1 MKKIGTALLVADI
14 LLCLLL
20 VGYGLCRGHEREQ
33 EALSDAA
40 QREQVALS
48 DAAQGEQEALW
59 DAAQG
64 EQEALW
70 DAAQE
75 KYAAREQREGTEE
88 WQQEQVQEQE
98 IRRIA
103 ITFDDE
109 GIIGIGV
116 WPEKGHRRVVY
127 SACAFSGLSFGKVGW
142 IILRIVFA
150 NVDPFADVF
159 AG

>member
-20 VGYGLCRGHEREQ
+20 VGYGLRHGHEREQ
-33 EALSDAA
+33 EALSG
-40 QREQVALS
+40 
-48 DAAQGEQEALW
+48 AAQGEQEALL

-64 EQEALW
+64 EQAALW

-75 KYAAREQREGTEE
+75 EYAAREQQEGTGE
-88 WQQEQVQEQE
+88 WQQEPVQEQE

-116 WPEKGHRRVVY
+116 WPGKGHRRVVY
-127 SACAFSGLSFGKVGW
+127 SACALFGLSCGKVE
-142 IILRIVFA
+142 
-150 NVDPFADVF
+150 
-159 AG
+159 

>member
-1 MKKIGTALLVADI
+1 MKKIGTALFVADI

-33 EALSDAA
+33 KALSGAA
-40 QREQVALS
+40 RGEQVTLS
-48 DAAQGEQEALW
+48 GAAQGEQEALSGAAQGEQAALW

-64 EQEALW
+64 EQEALL

-75 KYAAREQREGTEE
+75 EYAAREQQEGTGE
-88 WQQEQVQEQE
+88 WQQEPVQEQE

-116 WPEKGHRRVVY
+116 WPGKGHRRVVY
-127 SACAFSGLSFGKVGW
+127 SACALFGLLCGKVE
-142 IILRIVFA
+142 
-150 NVDPFADVF
+150 
-159 AG
+159 

>member
-20 VGYGLCRGHEREQ
+20 VGYGLRRGHEREQ
-33 EALSDAA
+33 EALSGAA
-40 QREQVALS
+40 R
-48 DAAQGEQEALW
+48 EQEALW

-70 DAAQE
+70 DVAQE

-109 GIIGIGV
+109 GIIGIEV
-116 WPEKGHRRVVY
+116 LPEKGHRRVVY
-127 SACAFSGLSFGKVGW
+127 SACALFWTVKWKSWKTIS
-142 IILRIVFA
+142 RIVFA

-159 AG
+159 VG

>member
-20 VGYGLCRGHEREQ
+20 VGYGLRRGHEREQ
-33 EALSDAA
+33 EALSGAA
-40 QREQVALS
+40 R
-48 DAAQGEQEALW
+48 EQEALW

-64 EQEALW
+64 EQEALL

-75 KYAAREQREGTEE
+75 EQAAREQQEGTGE
-88 WQQEQVQEQE
+88 WQQEPVQEQE

-127 SACAFSGLSFGKVGW
+127 SACAFFGLSCGKVGKQSQG
-142 IILRIVFA
+142 LYS
-150 NVDPFADVF
+150 PT
-159 AG
+159 

>member
-20 VGYGLCRGHEREQ
+20 VGYGLRRGHEREQ
-33 EALSDAA
+33 EALSG
-40 QREQVALS
+40 
-48 DAAQGEQEALW
+48 AAQGEQEALW

-64 EQEALW
+64 EQMALW

-75 KYAAREQREGTEE
+75 EYAAREQQEGTGE

-116 WPEKGHRRVVY
+116 LPEKGHRRVVY
-127 SACAFSGLSFGKVGW
+127 SACALFGLSCGKVE
-142 IILRIVFA
+142 
-150 NVDPFADVF
+150 
-159 AG
+159 

>member
-20 VGYGLCRGHEREQ
+20 MGYGLRRGHEREQ
-33 EALSDAA
+33 EALSG
-40 QREQVALS
+40 
-48 DAAQGEQEALW
+48 AAQGEQEALSG
-59 DAAQG
+59 AAQG
-64 EQEALW
+64 EQEALLDAAQGEQAALW

-75 KYAAREQREGTEE
+75 EYATREQQEGTEE

-109 GIIGIGV
+109 GIIGIEV
-116 WPEKGHRRVVY
+116 LPEKRHRRVVY
-127 SACAFSGLSFGKVGW
+127 SACAFFRLSCGKVGKPSQG
-142 IILRIVFA
+142 LYS
-150 NVDPFADVF
+150 PT
-159 AG
+159 

>member
-1 MKKIGTALLVADI
+1 MKKIGTALFVADI

-20 VGYGLCRGHEREQ
+20 VGYGLRRGHEREQ
-33 EALSDAA
+33 EALSGAA
-40 QREQVALS
+40 QGEQEALL
-48 DAAQGEQEALW
+48 DAAQGEQAALW

-64 EQEALW
+64 EQEALL

-75 KYAAREQREGTEE
+75 EYAAREQQEGTGE
-88 WQQEQVQEQE
+88 WQQEPVQEQE

-103 ITFDDE
+103 ITFDDG

-127 SACAFSGLSFGKVGW
+127 SACAFFGLSCGKVGKQSQG
-142 IILRIVFA
+142 LYS
-150 NVDPFADVF
+150 PT
-159 AG
+159 

>member
-20 VGYGLCRGHEREQ
+20 VGYGLRRGHEREQ
-33 EALSDAA
+33 EALSGAA
-40 QREQVALS
+40 R
-48 DAAQGEQEALW
+48 EQEALW

-64 EQEALW
+64 EQEALL

-75 KYAAREQREGTEE
+75 EQAAREQQEGTGE

-116 WPEKGHRRVVY
+116 LPEKGHRRVVY
-127 SACAFSGLSFGKVGW
+127 SACALFGLSCGKVE
-142 IILRIVFA
+142 
-150 NVDPFADVF
+150 
-159 AG
+159 